1 VDVPPY
7 CPGLPE
13 HGGQGRSE
21 AGVDRHVQAE
31 KPAPGLSVALVHW
44 AFPPT
49 VGGVESHL
57 WWYSRLLASQGH
69 RVTVFTGTRDA
80 LTPGQ
85 PGVEVVRHEGL
96 DLSRTA
102 SATPDA
108 EEDLRLWF
116 AMELKRRGIRL
127 VHGHNL
133 HHFSTAPAEALL
145 SLREEYELVLV
156 HTYHSLWRGEENIL
170 AAKACGQWDVHF
182 AVSDFLRDAC
192 AEELGIKDV
201 HRTYLG
207 IDVESYL
214 RVPELSHTAGTRT
227 GTVLLPARLI
237 PDKGAE
243 LAIRAIGRVVAKS
256 PELDPRLLLMDTP
269 DSVDF
274 HGEKV
279 GFRKHLEDLIAEAGL
294 AGRVG
299 FEEAGVERMPD
310 LYRRARVVIHPSS
323 YEEPMGLAPLEAMCA
338 ARPVIATRMG
348 GLSECVGEDGVY
360 GYLVPDGDVDKLA
373 RRIAQLLCDPEL
385 ARLMGKRG
393 RQRVVTEFDLAGCY
407 VPDMLRVYRDR
418 LEPPNN

>member
-1 VDVPPY
+1 M
-7 CPGLPE
+7 
-13 HGGQGRSE
+13 
-21 AGVDRHVQAE
+21 
-31 KPAPGLSVALVHW
+31 SVALVHW

-57 WWYSRLLASQGH
+57 WWYSRLLARQGH
-69 RVTVFTGTRDA
+69 RVTVFTGTDGA
-80 LTPGQ
+80 LTPRQ

-96 DLSRTA
+96 DLSRA
-102 SATPDA
+102 SADPGAT
-108 EEDLRLWF
+108 ETLRRWF
-116 AMELKRRGIRL
+116 AVELKRRGIRL

-145 SLREEYELVLV
+145 SLRSEHRLVLV
-156 HTYHSLWRGEENIL
+156 HTYHSLWRGAENVRT
-170 AAKACGQWDVHF
+170 AKSCGQWDVHF

-192 AEELGIKDV
+192 ARELGIEDV

-207 IDVESYL
+207 IDVEAYL
-214 RVPELSHTAGTRT
+214 GVPELTHTEWTRT
-227 GTVLLPARLI
+227 VTVLLPARLI

-243 LAIRAIGRVVAKS
+243 LAIRAIGRLVRRS
-256 PELDPRLLLMDTP
+256 PELDPHLLLMDTP

-279 GFRKHLEDLIAEAGL
+279 GFRKHLEKLIAEVGL
-294 AGRVG
+294 VGRVA

-310 LYRRARVVIHPSS
+310 LYRRAHVVIHPSS

-348 GLSECVGEDGVY
+348 GLSEGVGEDGVY
-360 GYLVPDGDVDKLA
+360 GYLVPDQDVDKLA
-373 RRIAQLLCDPEL
+373 QRMTQLLRDPEL

-393 RQRVVTEFDLAGCY
+393 RQRVVGEFDLARCY
-407 VPDMLRVYRDR
+407 VPEMLRVYRNR
-418 LEPPNN
+418 LEQPDS